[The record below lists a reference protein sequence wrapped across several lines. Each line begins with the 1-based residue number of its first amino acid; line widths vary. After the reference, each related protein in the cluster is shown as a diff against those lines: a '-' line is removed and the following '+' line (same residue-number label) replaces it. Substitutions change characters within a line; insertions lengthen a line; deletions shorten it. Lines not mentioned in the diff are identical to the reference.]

1 MRARY
6 DSFLKVDASN
16 VLTPKQM
23 PKHGYTLLC
32 NSDTSEHKHPR
43 CRHARVWAKQSLRR
57 LASATNTAVHLQT
70 ACETVFHGHVEK
82 VSLWRQ
88 ESDGKPNGQHV
99 YHMAEVA
106 LAHVRHFVVNSNAP
120 WTVRNR
126 LTAAGAASLRM
137 TRHCSCGNASFEIG
151 PELVEIRSNL
161 GPNLCLRLCQGF
173 AAA

>member
-1 MRARY
+1 MATHYSATVTQVNLSTLAVGMPAYGPNSPSEDWRLRQTQLCICRRHVRQ
-6 DSFLKVDASN
+6 SF
-16 VLTPKQM
+16 T
-23 PKHGYTLLC
+23 
-32 NSDTSEHKHPR
+32 DTWRR
-43 CRHARVWAKQSLRR
+43 CRSGAKE
-57 LASATNTAVHLQT
+57 N
-70 ACETVFHGHVEK
+70 
-82 VSLWRQ
+82 
-88 ESDGKPNGQHV
+88 DGKPNGQHV

-161 GPNLCLRLCQGF
+161 GPNL
-173 AAA
+173 